1 MTEPLYD
8 IEEFKKHCL
17 ALVDMT
23 PHVVSARHFTRES
36 GNSFAEALLGAIGMV
51 TANSEAVSRG
61 IDPVF
66 K

>member
-23 PHVVSARHFTRES
+23 PHVVSARHFTRDMGS
-36 GNSFAEALLGAIGMV
+36 GFTETLLLVIGTV
-51 TANSEAVSRG
+51 EGNAEAVSRG

-66 K
+66 T

>member
-17 ALVDMT
+17 TLVDMT
-23 PHVVSARHFTRES
+23 PHVVSARHFTRAMGSAFTENLLLAI
-36 GNSFAEALLGAIGMV
+36 GTVEANAEA
-51 TANSEAVSRG
+51 TSRG

>member
-1 MTEPLYD
+1 MTEPLYS

-23 PHVVSARHFTRES
+23 PHVVSARHFTRDM
-36 GNSFAEALLGAIGMV
+36 GRDFAETLLCVIGTV
-51 TANSEAVSRG
+51 EANAEAVSRG